1 MKTKRAEIFTL
12 VELLVVIA
20 IIAVLSA
27 LLLPALGKARETA
40 KQSLCASQLRQLW
53 FSADSY
59 SDDNN
64 DWIVAWRLP
73 ANQYWIYLLREYLNL
88 PMQKNANLPRTFLRC
103 PSENKV
109 LTVTMGGM
117 WTPTSYGINLST
129 RVVVGGVDAPCWRRS
144 SLLVPAQTS
153 FFMDCNGSNCYANNW
168 SLDYRHNNGVNALF
182 VDGHTERK
190 NYLELQS
197 TSGSFYDGTP

>member
-1 MKTKRAEIFTL
+1 MTTNNARTFTL

-27 LLLPALGKARETA
+27 LLLPALGKAKETA
-40 KQSLCASQLRQLW
+40 KQSACASQLRQLW

-64 DWIVAWRLP
+64 DWVVAWRL
-73 ANQYWIYLLREYLNL
+73 NGYYWPYLLRDYH
-88 PMQKNANLPRTFLRC
+88 NLPRQAGDHPRTILRC
-103 PSENKV
+103 PSDNSI
-109 LTVTMGGM
+109 LSASATSN

-129 RVVVGGVDAPCWRRS
+129 RLQVGALDTPRWRRS
-144 SLLVPAQTS
+144 QLPVPAQTS
-153 FFMDCNGSNCYANNW
+153 FFMDCVGSNCYANNW

-197 TSGSFYDGTP
+197 TSGAFYDGTL